1 MEKSVGKSVLLQG
14 LKAGLFSLVF
24 SCIGVLLLALF
35 AKLFGI
41 PDNILPFINQVLKAA
56 AVVLGT
62 AISVRNEKFVVKA
75 LTGAVI
81 FWILSFLLF
90 SVLGGGFH
98 WGQIALDLGIAV
110 AVALITAVIKSRRA

>member
-1 MEKSVGKSVLLQG
+1 MEKSIGKTVFLQG

-41 PDNILPFINQVLKAA
+41 PDNILPFINQALKVI

-62 AISVRNEKFVVKA
+62 ALSVKEEKFIVKA
-75 LTGAVI
+75 LVGAVI
-81 FWILSFLLF
+81 FWLLSFLLF

-98 WGQIALDLGIAV
+98 WGQIALDLGISVV
-110 AVALITAVIKSRRA
+110 AALIVAVIKTRRS

>member
-1 MEKSVGKSVLLQG
+1 MEKSVGKTVLLQG

-41 PDNILPFINQVLKAA
+41 PDNILPFINQALKVI

-62 AISVRNEKFVVKA
+62 ALSVKEEKFIVKA
-75 LTGAVI
+75 LVGAVI
-81 FWILSFLLF
+81 FWVLSFLLF

-98 WGQIALDLGIAV
+98 WGQIALDFGISV
-110 AVALITAVIKSRRA
+110 VVALIVAVIKTRRA